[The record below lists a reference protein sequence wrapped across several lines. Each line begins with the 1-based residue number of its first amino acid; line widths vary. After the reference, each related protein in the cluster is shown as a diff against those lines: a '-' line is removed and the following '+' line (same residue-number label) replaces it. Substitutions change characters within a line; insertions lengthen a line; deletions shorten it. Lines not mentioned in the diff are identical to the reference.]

1 MLLDLQYNPG
11 HWDKVDLNST
21 NRVFRHWDKVDLN
34 STNPVFRHWDKVDLN
49 STNPVFRHWKY
60 KCVMPWI

>member
-11 HWDKVDLNST
+11 
-21 NRVFRHWDKVDLN
+21 HWDKVDLN